1 MKCSPQGIK
10 SRCSRCQAFSAQP
23 EQPSL
28 SVRPRRVR
36 RVRISFTVRKC
47 GFTENHCGASSYPS
61 SRMPNPDTRWQLC
74 RHLCKMGQT
83 RLFPASI
90 MMFRERVRRTSLT
103 IGGWT
108 WEPQGNPGK
117 NLTKRH
123 SPASRKKWRSPASP
137 SLRGTGRQPEK
148 TRNDRVITASRRSYF
163 LESSRSK
170 RPSTSSRLSLVS
182 PLFNRIE

>member
-1 MKCSPQGIK
+1 MSNCTLWQVNPPESE
-10 SRCSRCQAFSAQP
+10 SAARCSRYLRRFSVPGSAGSVSRFP
-23 EQPSL
+23 TALVLSL
-28 SVRPRRVR
+28 
-36 RVRISFTVRKC
+36 IA
-47 GFTENHCGASSYPS
+47 NAY
-61 SRMPNPDTRWQLC
+61 SRYEAWWQLC

-148 TRNDRVITASRRSYF
+148 TRSDRVITASRRSYF

-170 RPSTSSRLSLVS
+170 RPSTFSRLSLVS
-182 PLFNRIE
+182 TLFNRIE